1 MENGIKPVWVFD
13 GKPPH
18 MKNGELARRK
28 KAKEEAKEKTEL
40 ALEAGNMEEALMQ
53 NQRNVYITRIMRDD
67 AVKMLKLMGCPVVE
81 APCEAE
87 A

>member
-1 MENGIKPVWVFD
+1 MLQ
-13 GKPPH
+13 
-18 MKNGELARRK
+18 LARRK
-28 KAKEEAKEKTEL
+28 KAKEEAKEKTEQ

-67 AVKMLKLMGCPVVE
+67 AVKMLTLMGCPVVE

>member
-1 MENGIKPVWVFD
+1 
-13 GKPPH
+13 
-18 MKNGELARRK
+18 
-28 KAKEEAKEKTEL
+28 
-40 ALEAGNMEEALMQ
+40 MEEALMQ

-67 AVKMLKLMGCPVVE
+67 AVKMLTVMGCPVVE